1 MRLAATKAICAYVPL
16 VPVFL
21 STPKLLSL
29 FELSCQVKVS
39 CAGGVT
45 TVKKALATALGL
57 EPLLKAIAL
66 TVALLVRVKAPT
78 YGGDDCV
85 GPDPSVV

>member
-1 MRLAATKAICAYVPL
+1 VVLAETKAICAYVPL

-29 FELSCQVKVS
+29 VELSCQVKVS

-45 TVKKALATALGL
+45 TVKEALATALGL
-57 EPLLKAIAL
+57 EPLLNAMAF
-66 TVALLVRVKAPT
+66 TVALLVRVIVPV
-78 YGGDDCV
+78 YRVDDCV
-85 GPDPSVV
+85 GIEPSVV

>member
-1 MRLAATKAICAYVPL
+1 VVLAATKAICAYVPF

-29 FELSCQVKVS
+29 VELSCQVKVS

-45 TVKKALATALGL
+45 TVKAALAAALGL

-66 TVALLVRVKAPT
+66 TVALLVRVIVPVYKI
-78 YGGDDCV
+78 DDWV
-85 GPDPSVV
+85 GVEPSVV